1 MEREGV
7 QKVWWEK
14 GDEKDARKNGNVFFL
29 SRLRISVLVVTHVR
43 GRTGPAEM
51 KERTYLQ
58 SIARTFRCIQQI
70 GLYNTLQQEGRAV
83 LPT

>member
-29 SRLRISVLVVTHVR
+29 SRLRIARFWSSR
-43 GRTGPAEM
+43 MSEDGPDRP
-51 KERTYLQ
+51 K
-58 SIARTFRCIQQI
+58 
-70 GLYNTLQQEGRAV
+70 
-83 LPT
+83 